1 MEVKISGEVLTLL
14 PERAI
19 FWKKQQTLILSD
31 LHLGKAGHFRKHGIP
46 VSRRIHLTDIQTLEA
61 LIKRYNPKKV
71 LLLGD
76 LFHSFENNEWQDFL
90 NFLQVFDSIN
100 FTLVEGNHD
109 ILPEYPVA
117 LAVTPHLEMEPFSFS
132 HYQEP
137 SSFYN
142 ISGHI
147 HPGVIVRGKG
157 RQSITLPCFYFTVDH
172 GVLPAFGQ
180 FTGLKKIR
188 PGKGD
193 CVYGVAEGSVI
204 DLTRILG

>member
-1 MEVKISGEVLTLL
+1 MQVEIAGEELSLL

-19 FWKKQQTLILSD
+19 YWKKEKALILSD

-46 VSRRIHLTDIQTLEA
+46 VSRKIHLSDLKILES
-61 LIKRYNPKKV
+61 LIRKYSPKQI

-90 NFLQVFDSIN
+90 TFLDVFDSID

-109 ILPEYPVA
+109 ILSEYPST
-117 LAVTPHLEMEPFSFS
+117 LRTIPRLEMGPFSFTHDMEAS
-132 HYQEP
+132 EL
-137 SSFYN
+137 YN

-147 HPGVIVRGKG
+147 HPGVIIRGKG
-157 RQSITLPCFYFTVDH
+157 RQSITMPCFYFSSGF

-180 FTGLKKIR
+180 FTGIKKIKPKEDDR
-188 PGKGD
+188 
-193 CVYGVAEGSVI
+193 VYGIAEGKVI
-204 DLTRILG
+204 ELT